1 MRTAVQISIGA
12 AIVAL
17 CWLANTLA
25 QVAPLPIA
33 MRASEPMPT
42 RTSIVSP
49 PGVSAFDRSASTSP
63 LPTTAGPAA
72 SIALAPYGYPSGYPD
87 TISEAADQVK
97 MLPPS
102 PGAFSTPSILTT
114 PDAVIIQQPALPPI
128 TSTPITVD
136 PYASGPPV
144 VYQPT
149 PPTNPTLIPGP
160 GIADPIVQPGQVI
173 IPGDLPLEMQD
184 QAVIMPARPK
194 GQKDGPLQKVSFL
207 ATYLPKLDDEG
218 MGTVD
223 LENGATVAFPF
234 PTREMPLVLTPGFD
248 FHLVDGPESAVAN
261 GADMPPQ
268 LYDLYLQIRWLLKLS
283 ERWSLT
289 AATTPGY
296 YTDFEGDHSDA
307 LRVTGQLLA
316 IWEWRPQSQLIFGV
330 VYLDRE
336 DIGFLPA
343 GGLIWTPND
352 ENRLELIFPRPRF
365 LHRYRMT
372 AYYEDWWFIGAELGG
387 GEWAIQ
393 RAAGFDDLVSLTDYR
408 LTAGLERK
416 SIDYLVGLRAEIGY
430 VFGRELEYVSGT
442 PGFEPSNTLLV
453 RAGFFY

>member
-1 MRTAVQISIGA
+1 MRTAIKIAIGA
-12 AIVAL
+12 AVVAL
-17 CWLANTLA
+17 GWFASTLA
-25 QVAPLPIA
+25 QVAPLPTA
-33 MRASEPMPT
+33 MRASEAVAT
-42 RTSIVSP
+42 RISLH
-49 PGVSAFDRSASTSP
+49 GVSTFDRSAP
-63 LPTTAGPAA
+63 IPPPAATAPSA

-87 TISEAADQVK
+87 NISEAADQAK
-97 MLPPS
+97 SFPP
-102 PGAFSTPSILTT
+102 GTFSTPSILTT
-114 PDAVIIQQPALPPI
+114 PDAVIIQQPAFPPI
-128 TSTPITVD
+128 NAAPLVVD
-136 PYASGPPV
+136 PSPSGPPV
-144 VYQPT
+144 IYQPV

-173 IPGDLPLEMQD
+173 IPGDLPLEMQE
-184 QAVIMPARPK
+184 QAVIVPTRPK
-194 GQKDGPLQKVSFL
+194 GQKDGALQKVSFL

-218 MGTVD
+218 LGSVD
-223 LENGATVAFPF
+223 LENSVVVAFPF

-248 FHLVDGPESAVAN
+248 FHLLDGPESAISS

-268 LYDLYLQIRWLLKLS
+268 LYDIYLQIRWMLKLN

-307 LRVTGQLLA
+307 LRITGQLLA

-352 ENRLELIFPRPRF
+352 ENRLEVIFPRPRF

-393 RAAGFDDLVSLTDYR
+393 REAGFDDLVSLTDYR
-408 LTAGLERK
+408 VTAGLERK
-416 SIDYLVGLRAEIGY
+416 SIDYLVGMRVEIGY
-430 VFGRELEYVSGT
+430 VFARELEYRSGT
-442 PGFEPSNTLLV
+442 PAFDPSDTVLL